1 MKKQKFLN
9 IYCKN
14 NNHNKKYELGTSLKE
29 IAKDMKIKLNSPTIA
44 AYVNNELKELS
55 YEIYRPKLV
64 EFIDI
69 SNADGMRLYIR
80 SLSFVLFS
88 AVKQLFPDK
97 ILTIEHSISNG
108 LYCEVGDDNF
118 ILNDE
123 MVARLRNRMQ
133 EIIDNDF
140 PFIKE
145 EILSEEAIEI
155 FKKDGLHC
163 KADLL
168 KVRGKLFTKVYYL
181 NKDINYFYGHL
192 IPSTGFLKKFD
203 LVKYYDGILLRI
215 PKKNKI
221 NELESIIDQAKM
233 FEIFREHKNWT
244 KILNLSNAASL
255 NNSIKEKPASTEIIK
270 ISEALH
276 EKKIVYLADL
286 ITEQIKD
293 IRIIL
298 IAGPSSSG
306 KTTFSKRLAVQ
317 LRVSGLKPVNISLD
331 NYFINREKTPL
342 DENGEYDFETIDA
355 LDLKLFNEHLL
366 SLLAGEEIK
375 FPKFDFEKGK
385 MEFSEDRKMK
395 ISDDNIIII
404 EGIHGLNPRLTA
416 KIEKKLKF
424 KIYISAL
431 TQLSIDGHNRIP
443 TTDNRLIRRIVRDYK
458 YRHYSASDTISRW
471 ESVRRGEDKNI
482 FPYQEEADIMF
493 NSALLYELGVLKSF
507 AEPIL
512 EAITQDQT
520 EYSEA
525 KRLLKFLSYFKKIS
539 PRDIPPTSLM
549 REFLGGSSFS
559 Y

>member
-1 MKKQKFLN
+1 MKKQKLIT

-14 NNHNKKYELGTSLKE
+14 NSSNKKYELGTSLKD
-29 IAKDMKIKLNSPTIA
+29 IAEDMNIKLSSPTIA

-69 SNADGMRLYIR
+69 AKADGMRLYIR
-80 SLSFVLFS
+80 SLSFVLYS
-88 AVKQLFPDK
+88 AVKELFPNNL
-97 ILTIEHSISNG
+97 LTIEHSISNG
-108 LYCEVGDDNF
+108 LYCEVGDDEF
-118 ILNDE
+118 VITDE
-123 MVARLRNRMQ
+123 IVDSLKKKMQ
-133 EIIDNDF
+133 ELINKDI

-155 FKKDGLHC
+155 FNQDGLFC
-163 KADLL
+163 KAELL
-168 KVRGKLFTKVYYL
+168 RARGKLFTKVYYL

-192 IPSTGFLKKFD
+192 VPSPAFLKQFD
-203 LVKYYDGILLRI
+203 IVKYYDGILLRI
-215 PKKNKI
+215 PKRDKI
-221 NELESIIDQAKM
+221 NELERIIDQGKM

-255 NNSIKEKPASTEIIK
+255 NNSIKQKPVSTEIIK
-270 ISEALH
+270 ISEAFH
-276 EKKIVYLADL
+276 EKKIAYLADL
-286 ITEQIKD
+286 VHSKIDD
-293 IRIIL
+293 IRMIL

-317 LRVSGLKPVNISLD
+317 LRVLGLKPVNISLD
-331 NYFINREKTPL
+331 NYFVNREKTPL

-355 LDLKLFNEHLL
+355 LDLELFNKHLL
-366 SLLAGEEIK
+366 ALLAGEEIQV
-375 FPKFDFEKGK
+375 PKFNFEIGQ
-385 MEFSEDRKMK
+385 MEFNDDRKIK
-395 ISDDNIIII
+395 ISDENIIII
-404 EGIHGLNPRLTA
+404 EGIHGLNPKLTS
-416 KIEKKLKF
+416 KIEKRLKF

-443 TTDNRLIRRIVRDYK
+443 TTDNRLIRRIVRDHK
-458 YRHYSASDTISRW
+458 YRNYSASDTISRW
-471 ESVRRGEDKNI
+471 ASVRRGEDKNI
-482 FPYQEEADIMF
+482 FPFQEEADVMF

-512 EAITQDQT
+512 EAITQDQS